1 MEMTTASYNLVRLAK
16 LTSVAVQVIAHNL
29 TRWTGRIGLVEPPG
43 NHQDPS
49 ATLLL
54 PLRTHHPQ
62 GAPPHSD
69 LPQGWPWQNQFSSAL
84 ARLRALSLPS

>member
-29 TRWTGRIGLVEPPG
+29 TRWTGRIGLVEPLATTKTLRRRFFSLLGRIPRKARRLTLTFPRAGPG
-43 NHQDPS
+43 KTSS
-49 ATLLL
+49 A
-54 PLRTHHPQ
+54 
-62 GAPPHSD
+62 A
-69 LPQGWPWQNQFSSAL
+69 AL